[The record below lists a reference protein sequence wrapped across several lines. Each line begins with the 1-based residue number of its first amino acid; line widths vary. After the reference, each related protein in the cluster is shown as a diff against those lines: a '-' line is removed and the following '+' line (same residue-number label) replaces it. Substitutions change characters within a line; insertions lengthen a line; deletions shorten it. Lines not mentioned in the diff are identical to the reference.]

1 MVTVALIFFL
11 SCILLITYTYA
22 IYPLVLAFMGL
33 FKREK
38 HVVDDNYI
46 PTVALIIS
54 AYNEEKIIREKLENS
69 LGLDYPKDRLKIVV
83 ASDGS
88 DDLTNEIVS
97 EYTGD
102 RVVLKSFERRQGKSA
117 TLNRAILGLEEDIL
131 VFSDANAFYE
141 KDAIRKLVRNF
152 ADPETGCVVG
162 RLIYLTN
169 HSYVGRGESLYW
181 RYESLLNKLES
192 KLGSVLVGT
201 GTIFA
206 IRRELFSPVI
216 SSVANDFQLPAV
228 VASKGYA
235 VVYEPEAIAYEKPT
249 YYFSEEFNRKKRII
263 VRGLTGFKYLKD
275 DFGGSFRL
283 FQFVSRKL
291 LRWWIGPSLPVL
303 YISNVF
309 LLHNPVFVSFF
320 ILQNLFYVLAVVGAF
335 LRRGNIQSKF
345 LFVPFY
351 FVMVNSAATVAI
363 FTYLLGKRLSAWEK
377 AETTRMVTSDENV
390 VSRIHVVSGKT
401 VGIDTPG
408 TDNNSAFRNSS
419 KKLDSFEKIT

>member
-1 MVTVALIFFL
+1 MVTIALIFFL

-22 IYPLVLAFMGL
+22 IYPLVLTFMGL
-33 FKREK
+33 FKRKK
-38 HVVDDNYI
+38 HVVDDKYL

-88 DDLTNEIVS
+88 NDLTNEIVS
-97 EYTGD
+97 EYSGD
-102 RVVLKSFERRQGKSA
+102 RVVLKNFERRQGKSA

-162 RLIYLTN
+162 RLMYLTN

-283 FQFVSRKL
+283 FQFISRKL

-303 YISNVF
+303 YVSNAF
-309 LLHNPVFVSFF
+309 LLHNPVFVLFF
-320 ILQNLFYVLAVVGAF
+320 ILQNLFYALAIVGAF

-377 AETTRMVTSDENV
+377 AETTRIVSSDENV
-390 VSRIHVVSGKT
+390 VSKIHIVSGKA

-408 TDNNSAFRNSS
+408 TDNNSAFRDNS